1 MQSIRNREKS
11 ASAHRKPP
19 ARPAW
24 LNIQVEPEHY
34 QPPRWGVLLLQ
45 GLIVTLFFVF
55 AVRFWYL
62 QIFKGEQFARQ
73 AVDNISREERILAP
87 RGLIRD
93 INGHILADNRLAYA
107 LALTREDC
115 PDIDATLA
123 QVSVWTGT
131 SLENLQAQYQ
141 QDIRNKVKPFEKLSL
156 FTDIPFELVA
166 CIESQLVYWPGLAI
180 IPSSKRS
187 YPETALFAH
196 ILGYVSEANE
206 KEIEADK
213 SLHLGDTVGKNGLEY
228 VLEKHLRGQKGLY
241 RLEIDAHGRSLG
253 RELAKSP
260 KSGEGAHL
268 SLDRETQKAAW
279 DALEGQAGGVVVME
293 PDTGRLVALVTSPS
307 YDNNVFASRLSHKD
321 WAEIRD
327 NPRHPLQN
335 RVIQSV
341 YPPGSL
347 WKLVMA
353 ALLHREK
360 VRPGE
365 SVHCSGQVQLGNQIF
380 RCWKKEGHGSMDMM
394 SALVH
399 SCDVYFYHWG
409 ERMGIDRIEAFA
421 NAAGFGELTGI
432 GLPHENRGLV
442 PSKAWK
448 KRRFNN
454 QPWVR
459 GDTLNVSIGQG
470 STLVTPVQLAA
481 FVSSLMNGGRLLKPL
496 LLADEPVQM
505 RREVPGSP
513 EARKFIMESMRRTVE
528 EGTAKVLQR
537 PDAVVGGKT
546 GTAQV
551 VKLKFASGDRR
562 LKTHEMAYE
571 QRDHAWMAS
580 YGEKAGK
587 RYVVVAMVEH
597 GGGGG
602 AVAGPVVK
610 KVYEHLFGSLLT
622 AAAGKQ

>member
-1 MQSIRNREKS
+1 
-11 ASAHRKPP
+11 
-19 ARPAW
+19 
-24 LNIQVEPEHY
+24 VEPESY
-34 QPPRWGVLLLQ
+34 QPPRWSVVFLQ
-45 GLIVTLFFVF
+45 GLIITLFFVF

-73 AVDNISREERILAP
+73 AFDNTVREERILAP

-93 INGHILADNRLAYA
+93 SNGHILAENRLAYG

-115 PDIDATLA
+115 PDIASTLT
-123 QVSVWTGT
+123 QVSAWTQT
-131 SLENLQAQYQ
+131 SFEILYAKYQ
-141 QDIRNKVKPFEKLSL
+141 QDIRNKVKPFEKIVLL
-156 FTDIPFELVA
+156 PDIPFELVA
-166 CIESQLVYWPGLAI
+166 RIESQLVYWPGLEI
-180 IPSSKRS
+180 VTQSKRS

-196 ILGYVSEANE
+196 ILGYVAEANE
-206 KEIEADK
+206 KELDADK
-213 SLHLGDTVGKNGLEY
+213 SLYLGDTVGKNGLEY
-228 VLEKHLRGQKGLY
+228 VFEKHLRGQKGLY
-241 RLEIDAHGRSLG
+241 RLEVDVLGRSLG
-253 RELAKSP
+253 RELLDAP
-260 KSGEGAHL
+260 KSGEAAHL
-268 SLDRETQKAAW
+268 SLDMGVQKAAW
-279 DALEGQAGGVVVME
+279 DALEGQSGGVVVME

-307 YDNNVFASRLSHKD
+307 YDNNAFAAGLSHKD
-321 WAEIRD
+321 WAAIRD

-341 YPPGSL
+341 YPPGSV

-353 ALLHREK
+353 ELLLKEG

-380 RCWKKEGHGSMDMM
+380 RCWKKEGHGNVDMM
-394 SALVH
+394 SALVQ

-409 ERMGIDRIEAFA
+409 ERMGIDRIAAFA
-421 NAAGFGELTGI
+421 HAAGFGELTGI
-432 GLPHENRGLV
+432 DLPHENRGLV

-448 KRRFNN
+448 ARRFK

-459 GDTLNVSIGQG
+459 GETLNVSIGQG
-470 STLVTPVQLAA
+470 STLVTPVQFAT
-481 FVSSLMNGGRLLKPL
+481 FVSSLMNGGKLLKPL
-496 LLADEPVQM
+496 LLAEEPVQL
-505 RREVPGSP
+505 RSEVPGSP
-513 EARKFIMESMRRTVE
+513 EARKFILESMRRTVE
-528 EGTAKVLQR
+528 GGTAKVLQR
-537 PDAVVGGKT
+537 ADAVMGGKT

-571 QRDHAWMAS
+571 QRDHAWIAS

-602 AVAGPVVK
+602 SVAGPVAK
-610 KVYEHLFGSLLT
+610 KVYDYLFGPLST
-622 AAAGKQ
+622 AAAGHR